1 VFVAGAPATKPS
13 RLVAPDQGLTV
24 AGPAPRFVSR
34 GGVKLDAALTTFQ
47 VDPQGRIALDAG
59 ASTGGFTDCLL
70 QRGAAEVVAVDVGRG
85 QLHERLRTDPRVHVL
100 DNTNVRHLRPDALPV
115 AELPSLAVA
124 DLSFISL
131 TTVAPALL
139 ELTSADV
146 DLVLLVKPQFEAGR
160 QEARRGR
167 GVIRDPDVWRRA
179 IAGVDE
185 AFRRLGA
192 AIVASAPSPLLG
204 SQGNVEFLAH
214 VRREPNAGA
223 VDLDAVIART
233 PSQSGE

>member
-1 VFVAGAPATKPS
+1 
-13 RLVAPDQGLTV
+13 
-24 AGPAPRFVSR
+24 
-34 GGVKLDAALTTFQ
+34 
-47 VDPQGRIALDAG
+47 
-59 ASTGGFTDCLL
+59 
-70 QRGAAEVVAVDVGRG
+70 
-85 QLHERLRTDPRVHVL
+85 
-100 DNTNVRHLRPDALPV
+100 
-115 AELPSLAVA
+115 
-124 DLSFISL
+124 
-131 TTVAPALL
+131 
-139 ELTSADV
+139 V